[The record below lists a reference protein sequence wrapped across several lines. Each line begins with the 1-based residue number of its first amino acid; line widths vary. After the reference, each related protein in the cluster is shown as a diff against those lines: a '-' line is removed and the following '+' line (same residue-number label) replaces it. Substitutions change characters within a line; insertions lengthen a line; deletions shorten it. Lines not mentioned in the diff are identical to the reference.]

1 MKKKV
6 SLCLCLSFVG
16 LSLFSQTEIPD
27 SLKAPKSDEVDYAQ
41 EVVAK
46 LCDPSMKG
54 RGYTKNGDKLA
65 ADYIANEFKTLGV
78 QPFGT
83 TYMQKFNVAANTFP
97 ERMDLQLGN
106 DILMAGTDY
115 IVDPSCPSISG
126 TFKPVYVTRK
136 DIGNRMVLIDKLRDS
151 KETLMLV
158 DNSNREGETPEQSKR
173 IDKLIESLKTDN
185 KVQLKGVIIYNNKSK
200 PTWGTSSTLGIRPVI
215 YITRETDIANVKD
228 IKVTVDAEFKPA
240 YETQNVVGVIKGSI
254 KPDSFIVVTAH
265 YDNLGM
271 IGKDV
276 NYFGANNSA
285 SGVAML
291 LTLAK
296 HFKVISPYYSVIFIA
311 FGGNELAYAG
321 AQAYVASPPV
331 PLTKI
336 KFLVSFDLAGN
347 GSEGIKVVNG
357 PKYPAQLAQ
366 LSKINAYYKLLPK
379 IDSRATA
386 PISEHSV
393 FDEKGVPCFFIYSLG
408 GSMAYHNLNDKPELV
423 PFTKFA
429 NYQNLMIRF
438 LETFK

>member
-158 DNSNREGETPEQSKR
+158 DNSNREGETPEQE
-173 IDKLIESLKTDN
+173 L
-185 KVQLKGVIIYNNKSK
+185 
-200 PTWGTSSTLGIRPVI
+200 TS
-215 YITRETDIANVKD
+215 
-228 IKVTVDAEFKPA
+228 
-240 YETQNVVGVIKGSI
+240 
-254 KPDSFIVVTAH
+254 
-265 YDNLGM
+265 
-271 IGKDV
+271 
-276 NYFGANNSA
+276 
-285 SGVAML
+285 
-291 LTLAK
+291 
-296 HFKVISPYYSVIFIA
+296 
-311 FGGNELAYAG
+311 
-321 AQAYVASPPV
+321 
-331 PLTKI
+331 
-336 KFLVSFDLAGN
+336 
-347 GSEGIKVVNG
+347 
-357 PKYPAQLAQ
+357 
-366 LSKINAYYKLLPK
+366 
-379 IDSRATA
+379 
-386 PISEHSV
+386 
-393 FDEKGVPCFFIYSLG
+393 
-408 GSMAYHNLNDKPELV
+408 
-423 PFTKFA
+423 
-429 NYQNLMIRF
+429 
-438 LETFK
+438 

>member
-41 EVVAK
+41 EVVSK

-54 RGYTKNGDKLA
+54 RGYAKNGDKLA
-65 ADYIANEFKTLGV
+65 ADYIANEFKALGL

-97 ERMDLQLGN
+97 ERMDLQLNN

-115 IVDPSCPSISG
+115 IVDPSCPSIAG
-126 TFKPVYVTRK
+126 TFKPVFVTRK
-136 DIGNRMVLIDKLRDS
+136 DISNRMVLIDKLRDS

-173 IDKLIESLKTDN
+173 IDKLIESMKTDN

-215 YITRETDIANVKD
+215 YITRETDIASVKE
-228 IKVTVDAEFKPA
+228 IKVAVDAEFKPA
-240 YETQNVVGVIKGSI
+240 YETQNVVGMIKGAI

-357 PKYPAQLAQ
+357 PKYPALLTQLT
-366 LSKINAYYKLLPK
+366 KINAYYKLLPK